1 MSIVL
6 VIGCCIA
13 IVLAIILFS
22 YGRKKEKP
30 ALTTTGFVVAIM
42 LAAIMTLSVLMPTK
56 VSTYEVVYAGE
67 STLTIMD
74 EETGRTKVVNLDD
87 TAHTGSF
94 TKNGHAY
101 VVEGGILQDI
111 KYIAPQ

>member
-30 ALTTTGFVVAIM
+30 ALTTTGFVVVIV

-56 VSTYEVVYAGE
+56 VSTYEVVYVGE

-74 EETGRTKVVNLDD
+74 ETGHTKVVNLDD

>member
-30 ALTTTGFVVAIM
+30 ALTTTGFVVAIVLM
-42 LAAIMTLSVLMPTK
+42 LAAIAVAIRGGWKWYASIQEEPKKKTYGFYDSTK
-56 VSTYEVVYAGE
+56 E
-67 STLTIMD
+67 
-74 EETGRTKVVNLDD
+74 
-87 TAHTGSF
+87 
-94 TKNGHAY
+94 
-101 VVEGGILQDI
+101 
-111 KYIAPQ
+111 

>member
-6 VIGCCIA
+6 IIGCCIA

-22 YGRKKEKP
+22 YGMKKGKP
-30 ALTTTGFVVAIM
+30 VLTITGFVVAIV

-56 VSTYEVVYAGE
+56 VSTYEVVYVGE

>member
-1 MSIVL
+1 MW
-6 VIGCCIA
+6 A
-13 IVLAIILFS
+13 
-22 YGRKKEKP
+22 
-30 ALTTTGFVVAIM
+30 
-42 LAAIMTLSVLMPTK
+42 
-56 VSTYEVVYAGE
+56 
-67 STLTIMD
+67 TLTIMD

>member
-6 VIGCCIA
+6 IVGCCIA

-22 YGRKKEKP
+22 YGMKKGKP
-30 ALTTTGFVVAIM
+30 VLTITGFVVAIV
-42 LAAIMTLSVLMPTK
+42 LAAIMTLSVMMPTK
-56 VSTYEVVYAGE
+56 VSTYEVVYVGE

-101 VVEGGILQDI
+101 VIEGGILQDI

>member
-1 MSIVL
+1 M
-6 VIGCCIA
+6 
-13 IVLAIILFS
+13 
-22 YGRKKEKP
+22 
-30 ALTTTGFVVAIM
+30 
-42 LAAIMTLSVLMPTK
+42 
-56 VSTYEVVYAGE
+56 GE

-74 EETGRTKVVNLDD
+74 ETGHTKVVNLDD

>member
-22 YGRKKEKP
+22 YGRQKEKP
-30 ALTTTGFVVAIM
+30 ALTTTGFVVAIV

-56 VSTYEVVYAGE
+56 VSTYEVVYVGE